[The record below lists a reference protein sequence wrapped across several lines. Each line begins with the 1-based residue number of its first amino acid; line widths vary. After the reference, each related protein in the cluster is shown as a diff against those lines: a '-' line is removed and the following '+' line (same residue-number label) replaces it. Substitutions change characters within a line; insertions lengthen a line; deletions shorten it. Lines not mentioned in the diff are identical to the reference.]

1 MVLAGNFG
9 ELRQDHFHTGL
20 DFKTEGRKGLP
31 VLAASDG
38 VIARVKVSPYG
49 YGRAI
54 YLSDPQGLTTVY
66 AHLQHF
72 APTLEQWV
80 VEQQYASQRFSIDE
94 RPKRAF
100 KFVQGDTIGWSGNSG
115 SSGGPHLHFEVRDTK
130 TQHPINPLFWGFD
143 VPDAV
148 APELQGLWVLP
159 VNGSQ
164 VNGSNRPVRFSP
176 GAQTIRIEG
185 KARLGLEGV
194 GSFGRGPLTD
204 VGYIG
209 QSCTWIECF
218 GLPGNLDTLDFS
230 VNRDMNAHAVYDA
243 WDRTGEQVHRM
254 HRLPGN
260 RLPIYEAYRTSDVL
274 DGGDS
279 LARDIELRIWDVHG
293 NGSKERWHLLFAPPV
308 TEKDT
313 GLYRYDEPFAVRNG
327 MASASG
333 SAHVFYDD
341 FAFPLELQFR
351 QGLEAR
357 WQIGPQGVPASLPL
371 SVELPLDSGMR
382 DKVIAVRMDQAGRI
396 EGVYTGR
403 TMRGDVFSFETKTCG
418 IYQLVR
424 DTIAPL
430 LRPHRQYRT
439 SDSNELEVR
448 GVGELRFDLSDQLS
462 GIETYGARLDGEWI
476 LFRWDPKRERIWY
489 ECSDQKHRR
498 ATKQALEIW
507 ATDAAG
513 NRVEWSGTVSF
524 K

>member
-1 MVLAGNFG
+1 M
-9 ELRQDHFHTGL
+9 
-20 DFKTEGRKGLP
+20 
-31 VLAASDG
+31 
-38 VIARVKVSPYG
+38 
-49 YGRAI
+49 
-54 YLSDPQGLTTVY
+54 
-66 AHLQHF
+66 
-72 APTLEQWV
+72 
-80 VEQQYASQRFSIDE
+80 
-94 RPKRAF
+94 
-100 KFVQGDTIGWSGNSG
+100 QGDTIGWSGNSG

-185 KARLGLEGV
+185 KARLGLEALDRLEGATNRCGIYRAELYV
-194 GSFGRGPLTD
+194 DRMLWFA
-204 VGYIG
+204 
-209 QSCTWIECF
+209 WE
-218 GLPGNLDTLDFS
+218 LDTLDFS

-524 K
+524 KMKHFRGEGVISQILADLALIYCNQ

>member
-1 MVLAGNFG
+1 MMPG
-9 ELRQDHFHTGL
+9 T
-20 DFKTEGRKGLP
+20 
-31 VLAASDG
+31 
-38 VIARVKVSPYG
+38 AR
-49 YGRAI
+49 
-54 YLSDPQGLTTVY
+54 
-66 AHLQHF
+66 
-72 APTLEQWV
+72 
-80 VEQQYASQRFSIDE
+80 
-94 RPKRAF
+94 
-100 KFVQGDTIGWSGNSG
+100 
-115 SSGGPHLHFEVRDTK
+115 
-130 TQHPINPLFWGFD
+130 
-143 VPDAV
+143 
-148 APELQGLWVLP
+148 
-159 VNGSQ
+159 
-164 VNGSNRPVRFSP
+164 
-176 GAQTIRIEG
+176 
-185 KARLGLEGV
+185 
-194 GSFGRGPLTD
+194 
-204 VGYIG
+204 
-209 QSCTWIECF
+209 
-218 GLPGNLDTLDFS
+218 
-230 VNRDMNAHAVYDA
+230 
-243 WDRTGEQVHRM
+243 GEQVHRM